1 MPSAPDLG
9 VRRATATILTG
20 TQGDGDVWAALPIAA
35 LAIAV
40 THRTRTI
47 PLARKNSIPEP
58 NIAAIAGVF
67 ATGMTVR
74 VVSAMVP
81 ALANPIATQTSARH
95 AMAMVAAR
103 SVAAMRTKSA
113 AMENVIVR
121 RTVSIATTLPK
132 PRCPTATQIRI
143 AAEMGTV
150 APTDKPAAEVVA
162 AATQRPRNAA
172 TGHAVIR
179 SGLKRLY
186 LQ

>member
-58 NIAAIAGVF
+58 NLLAAIAGVF

-81 ALANPIATQTSARH
+81 ALANPVATQINARP

-103 SVAAMRTKSA
+103 S
-113 AMENVIVR
+113 
-121 RTVSIATTLPK
+121 
-132 PRCPTATQIRI
+132 
-143 AAEMGTV
+143 
-150 APTDKPAAEVVA
+150 A
-162 AATQRPRNAA
+162 AATRIRPAVTAPAA
-172 TGHAVIR
+172 T
-179 SGLKRLY
+179 
-186 LQ
+186 